1 MTTTPTTR
9 VTQLAR
15 RMRVEVDTATYP
27 ASAYNQLMGIE
38 ELKLIEE
45 LRAEPDEV
53 YEDAGAMREQVTGYA
68 WRIEVKIKHS
78 TNAAGTSVDT
88 VHAFLRTQFN
98 LLKTT
103 ASTASAEF
111 GVRWYDRNGVA
122 GDSFEG
128 RVYVKDLPH
137 DGGGG
142 GAQDTVTVVLQGQGA
157 LTPITNPAGS
167 LLPAVYSVSPTGG
180 AAAGGTVVQING
192 YNFSTVTGAAG
203 VKFGGTNAT
212 AYTIVSDSLIVA
224 VAPAHAAGSTQVLV
238 TNPTGPSPDTTADD
252 YLYA

>member
-9 VTQLAR
+9 VTNLTR
-15 RMRVEVDTATYP
+15 RFRVDLDTATYP
-27 ASAYNQLMGIE
+27 ASSYNQLMGIE
-38 ELKLIEE
+38 DLKLIEE
-45 LRAEPDEV
+45 LRVEDDET
-53 YEDAGAMREQVTGYA
+53 YEDAGAKREAVTGYE
-68 WRIEVKIKHS
+68 WRIEAKIKHS
-78 TNAAGTSVDT
+78 TNAAGTAVDT
-88 VHAFLRTQFN
+88 VHAFLRTMFN
-98 LLKTT
+98 LSKTSSV
-103 ASTASAEF
+103 AAAEF
-111 GVRWYDRNGVA
+111 GVRWYDRRGLA
-122 GDSFEG
+122 GDAFEG
-128 RVYVKDLPH
+128 RAYVKAYPH
-137 DGGGG
+137 DGGGP
-142 GAQDTVTVVLQGQGA
+142 GALDTVTVVIQGQGA
-157 LTPITNPAGS
+157 LTAITNPAGS

-212 AYTIVSDSLIVA
+212 AYTIVSDVLIVA